1 MNLKSTLNNQINLDF
16 SILGFETDISHG
28 VFMRPWINQFP
39 FRLFPQKIKKLGY
52 KGLAYEFCLYNNK
65 IKIASSSV
73 NPNRWIVKY
82 NCSFDEVR
90 KYEQLLKNLSF
101 EKPENMS
108 GKLLVVELSPITGV
122 KSIHG
127 GTYSQCGVRLN
138 CVHLEL
144 TNESWIYI
152 QNDHPIITNKINPE
166 KVRCFYG
173 KNNNKKSTQIYYEC
187 EGTYQWIKI
196 PPYLLDITVDKW
208 VNFWGM
214 EDIWNLEERDKNI
227 LKGLVS
233 K

>member
-1 MNLKSTLNNQINLDF
+1 MGQAFTLTSKNISNNFLFNGNHNFKDTNLEIQ
-16 SILGFETDISHG
+16 
-28 VFMRPWINQFP
+28 
-39 FRLFPQKIKKLGY
+39 IKKLGY

-138 CVHLEL
+138 CIHLEL

-173 KNNNKKSTQIYYEC
+173 KNNNKKS
-187 EGTYQWIKI
+187 
-196 PPYLLDITVDKW
+196 
-208 VNFWGM
+208 
-214 EDIWNLEERDKNI
+214 NLRR
-227 LKGLVS
+227 S
-233 K
+233 